1 MKRSEKKELKKL
13 MSRKE
18 WKDWKR
24 QHNRI
29 DHSSWE
35 ERVRQL
41 DMDMN
46 MSSLVEEEIER
57 AEAEKVLNLAQR
69 NARRRVTG
77 GVLLLVVA
85 FIGLMVGFKFR

>member
-18 WKDWKR
+18 WKEWRR
-24 QHNRI
+24 QHNRV

-35 ERVRQL
+35 ERIRQL
-41 DMDMN
+41 DMD
-46 MSSLVEEEIER
+46 SLAKDGIEKAEVEKE
-57 AEAEKVLNLAQR
+57 LNSAQR

-77 GVLLLVVA
+77 GVLLLMVA
-85 FIGLMVGFKFR
+85 LVGLMVGFKVR

>member
-1 MKRSEKKELKKL
+1 MKRSKKRELKKS

-35 ERVRQL
+35 ERVRQI
-41 DMDMN
+41 DID
-46 MSSLVEEEIER
+46 SLAEDEIEK
-57 AEAEKVLNLAQR
+57 AENELNSAQK

-85 FIGLMVGFKFR
+85 LVGLMVGFRFR

>member
-1 MKRSEKKELKKL
+1 MKRSEKKELKKS

-18 WKDWKR
+18 WKDWRR

-35 ERVRQL
+35 ERIRQL
-41 DMDMN
+41 DMD
-46 MSSLVEEEIER
+46 SLAEDELEKAEEE
-57 AEAEKVLNLAQR
+57 LGLAQR

-77 GVLLLVVA
+77 GVLLLVIA
-85 FIGLMVGFKFR
+85 FVGLMVGFRFR

>member
-1 MKRSEKKELKKL
+1 MKRAEKKELKKL

-29 DHSSWE
+29 NHSSWE

-41 DMDMN
+41 DMD
-46 MSSLVEEEIER
+46 SLAEDEIEKAEEE
-57 AEAEKVLNLAQR
+57 LNSAQR

-85 FIGLMVGFKFR
+85 FVGLMVGFKFR

>member
-1 MKRSEKKELKKL
+1 MKRSEKKELKKS
-13 MSRKE
+13 MNRKE
-18 WKDWKR
+18 WKEWKR

-41 DMDMN
+41 DM
-46 MSSLVEEEIER
+46 SSLAKDEIEK
-57 AEAEKVLNLAQR
+57 AEKELNSAQR

>member
-1 MKRSEKKELKKL
+1 MKRSEKKELKKS
-13 MSRKE
+13 MNRKE

-35 ERVRQL
+35 DRIRQL
-41 DMDMN
+41 DM
-46 MSSLVEEEIER
+46 SSLAKDKIEKAEEE
-57 AEAEKVLNLAQR
+57 LGLAQR

-85 FIGLMVGFKFR
+85 FVGLMVGFKYR

>member
-18 WKDWKR
+18 WKR

-35 ERVRQL
+35 ERIRQL
-41 DMDMN
+41 DMN
-46 MSSLVEEEIER
+46 SLAEDEVEK
-57 AEAEKVLNLAQR
+57 AEVEKELNSAQR

-77 GVLLLVVA
+77 GVLLLMVA
-85 FIGLMVGFKFR
+85 LVGLMVGFRFR

>member
-1 MKRSEKKELKKL
+1 MKKSEKKELKKL
-13 MSRKE
+13 MNRKE
-18 WKDWKR
+18 WKEWKR

-35 ERVRQL
+35 DRIGQL
-41 DMDMN
+41 DM
-46 MSSLVEEEIER
+46 SSLAEDEIEKAEEE
-57 AEAEKVLNLAQR
+57 LGLAQR

-85 FIGLMVGFKFR
+85 FIGLMVGFRFR

>member
-35 ERVRQL
+35 EKIRQL
-41 DMDMN
+41 N
-46 MSSLVEEEIER
+46 MSSSVEDEIEK
-57 AEAEKVLNLAQR
+57 AEKELKSAQR

-85 FIGLMVGFKFR
+85 LVGLMVGFRFR

>member
-35 ERVRQL
+35 ERIRQL
-41 DMDMN
+41 DMDM
-46 MSSLVEEEIER
+46 SSSVEEGELEK
-57 AEAEKVLNLAQR
+57 AETEKVLNSAQR

-77 GVLLLVVA
+77 GVLLLVIA
-85 FIGLMVGFKFR
+85 FVGLMVGFKFR

>member
-1 MKRSEKKELKKL
+1 MKRSEKKELKKS
-13 MSRKE
+13 MSRRE

-35 ERVRQL
+35 GRIRQL
-41 DMDMN
+41 DMD
-46 MSSLVEEEIER
+46 SLAEDEVEKAEEE
-57 AEAEKVLNLAQR
+57 LNSAQR

-85 FIGLMVGFKFR
+85 FVGLMVGFRYR

>member
-1 MKRSEKKELKKL
+1 MKRSEKKELKKS
-13 MSRKE
+13 MNRKE
-18 WKDWKR
+18 WKEWKR

-35 ERVRQL
+35 ERIGQL
-41 DMDMN
+41 DM
-46 MSSLVEEEIER
+46 SSLAEDAIEK
-57 AEAEKVLNLAQR
+57 AEGELGLAQR

-85 FIGLMVGFKFR
+85 LVGLMVGFRYR

>member
-35 ERVRQL
+35 GRIRQL
-41 DMDMN
+41 DMN
-46 MSSLVEEEIER
+46 SLAEDEIEK
-57 AEAEKVLNLAQR
+57 AEVEKELNSAQR

-85 FIGLMVGFKFR
+85 FVGLMVGFRFR

>member
-1 MKRSEKKELKKL
+1 MKRSKKKELKKL

-41 DMDMN
+41 DMG
-46 MSSLVEEEIER
+46 SLAKDEIEQAEEE
-57 AEAEKVLNLAQR
+57 LGLAQR

-85 FIGLMVGFKFR
+85 FVGLMVGFRFR

>member
-13 MSRKE
+13 MNRKE

-35 ERVRQL
+35 ERIGQL
-41 DMDMN
+41 EMN
-46 MSSLVEEEIER
+46 SLAEEEIEK
-57 AEAEKVLNLAQR
+57 AEEELGLAQR

-77 GVLLLVVA
+77 GVLLLVIAIV
-85 FIGLMVGFKFR
+85 GLMVGFRLR

>member
-35 ERVRQL
+35 EKIRQL
-41 DMDMN
+41 DMD
-46 MSSLVEEEIER
+46 SLAEDEIEKAEEE
-57 AEAEKVLNLAQR
+57 LGLAQR

-85 FIGLMVGFKFR
+85 LVGLMVGFRFR

>member
-1 MKRSEKKELKKL
+1 MKRLEKKELKKS
-13 MSRKE
+13 MNRKE
-18 WKDWKR
+18 WKEWKR

-35 ERVRQL
+35 ERIRQL
-41 DMDMN
+41 YMN
-46 MSSLVEEEIER
+46 SLAEDEIEKAEEE
-57 AEAEKVLNLAQR
+57 LGLAQR

-85 FIGLMVGFKFR
+85 FVGLMVGFRFR

>member
-35 ERVRQL
+35 ERIRQL
-41 DMDMN
+41 DMG
-46 MSSLVEEEIER
+46 SLAEDEIEQAEEE
-57 AEAEKVLNLAQR
+57 LGLAQR

-85 FIGLMVGFKFR
+85 FVGLMVGFRFR

>member
-18 WKDWKR
+18 WKEWKR

-35 ERVRQL
+35 ERIRQL
-41 DMDMN
+41 D
-46 MSSLVEEEIER
+46 MSSLVEDDIEKAEEE
-57 AEAEKVLNLAQR
+57 LNSAQR

-77 GVLLLVVA
+77 GVLLLVIALV
-85 FIGLMVGFKFR
+85 GLMVGFRFR

>member
-1 MKRSEKKELKKL
+1 MKRSERKELKKL

-18 WKDWKR
+18 WKEWRR

-35 ERVRQL
+35 EKIRQL
-41 DMDMN
+41 DMN
-46 MSSLVEEEIER
+46 SLAEDEIEK
-57 AEAEKVLNLAQR
+57 AEVEKELNSAQR

-85 FIGLMVGFKFR
+85 LVGLMVGFKFR

>member
-35 ERVRQL
+35 ERIRQL
-41 DMDMN
+41 DMD
-46 MSSLVEEEIER
+46 SLAEDEVEKAEEE
-57 AEAEKVLNLAQR
+57 LGLAQR

-85 FIGLMVGFKFR
+85 LVGLMIGFRF

>member
-13 MSRKE
+13 MNRKE
-18 WKDWKR
+18 WKEWKR

-35 ERVRQL
+35 DRIGQL
-41 DMDMN
+41 N
-46 MSSLVEEEIER
+46 MSSLAEDEIEKAEEE
-57 AEAEKVLNLAQR
+57 LGLAQR

-85 FIGLMVGFKFR
+85 LVGLMVGFKFR

>member
-1 MKRSEKKELKKL
+1 MKRSEKKDLKKS
-13 MSRKE
+13 MSRRE

-35 ERVRQL
+35 ERIRQL
-41 DMDMN
+41 DMN
-46 MSSLVEEEIER
+46 SLAEDEIEKAEEE
-57 AEAEKVLNLAQR
+57 LNAAQR

-77 GVLLLVVA
+77 GVLLLVIA
-85 FIGLMVGFKFR
+85 FVGLMVGFR

>member
-1 MKRSEKKELKKL
+1 MKRSEKKELKKS
-13 MSRKE
+13 MNRTE
-18 WKDWKR
+18 WKEWKR

-35 ERVRQL
+35 ERIEQL
-41 DMDMN
+41 DM
-46 MSSLVEEEIER
+46 SSLAEDEIKKAEEE
-57 AEAEKVLNLAQR
+57 LGLAQR

-85 FIGLMVGFKFR
+85 FVGLMVGFRFR

>member
-18 WKDWKR
+18 WKDWKKR
-24 QHNRI
+24 HNRI

-35 ERVRQL
+35 ERIGQL
-41 DMDMN
+41 NISFLAEDEIEKA
-46 MSSLVEEEIER
+46 EEE
-57 AEAEKVLNLAQR
+57 LGLAQR

-85 FIGLMVGFKFR
+85 FVGLMVGFRFR

>member
-35 ERVRQL
+35 EKVRQL
-41 DMDMN
+41 DMDMG
-46 MSSLVEEEIER
+46 SLVEEELEK
-57 AEAEKVLNLAQR
+57 AEVEKELNSAQR

-85 FIGLMVGFKFR
+85 FVGLMVGFKFR

>member
-13 MSRKE
+13 MNRKE
-18 WKDWKR
+18 WKEWKR

-35 ERVRQL
+35 ERIGQL
-41 DMDMN
+41 DM
-46 MSSLVEEEIER
+46 SSLAEDEIEK
-57 AEAEKVLNLAQR
+57 AEKELNSAQR

-85 FIGLMVGFKFR
+85 LVGLMVGFRFR

>member
-35 ERVRQL
+35 ERIRKI
-41 DMDMN
+41 DMD
-46 MSSLVEEEIER
+46 SLTEDEIEKAEEE
-57 AEAEKVLNLAQR
+57 LGLAQR

-85 FIGLMVGFKFR
+85 FVGLMVGFRFR

>member
-18 WKDWKR
+18 WKEWRR

-35 ERVRQL
+35 ERIRQL
-41 DMDMN
+41 EMN
-46 MSSLVEEEIER
+46 SLAEDEIEKAEEE
-57 AEAEKVLNLAQR
+57 LNSAQR

-85 FIGLMVGFKFR
+85 FVCLMIGFRFR

>member
-13 MSRKE
+13 MNRKD

-35 ERVRQL
+35 ERIRQL
-41 DMDMN
+41 DMN
-46 MSSLVEEEIER
+46 SLAEDEVEKAEEE
-57 AEAEKVLNLAQR
+57 LGLAQR

-85 FIGLMVGFKFR
+85 FVGLMVGFRYR

>member
-24 QHNRI
+24 QHNKI

-41 DMDMN
+41 DMD
-46 MSSLVEEEIER
+46 SLAEDEVEKAEEE
-57 AEAEKVLNLAQR
+57 LGLAQR

-85 FIGLMVGFKFR
+85 LVGLMVGFKFR

>member
-1 MKRSEKKELKKL
+1 

-35 ERVRQL
+35 ERIRQL
-41 DMDMN
+41 DM
-46 MSSLVEEEIER
+46 SSLAEDEIEKAEEE
-57 AEAEKVLNLAQR
+57 LGFAQR

-77 GVLLLVVA
+77 GFLLLVVA
-85 FIGLMVGFKFR
+85 FVGLMVGFRFR

>member
-18 WKDWKR
+18 WKDWRR

-35 ERVRQL
+35 EKIRQL
-41 DMDMN
+41 DMDM
-46 MSSLVEEEIER
+46 SSSVEEEIEQ

-77 GVLLLVVA
+77 GVLLLLIA
-85 FIGLMVGFKFR
+85 FIGLMVGFRYR

>member
-1 MKRSEKKELKKL
+1 MKRSEKRELKKL

-35 ERVRQL
+35 EKIRQL
-41 DMDMN
+41 DMD
-46 MSSLVEEEIER
+46 SLAEDEVEKAEEE
-57 AEAEKVLNLAQR
+57 LGLAQR

-85 FIGLMVGFKFR
+85 FVGLMVGFRFR

>member
-35 ERVRQL
+35 ERVRQI
-41 DMDMN
+41 DMD
-46 MSSLVEEEIER
+46 SLAEDEIEKAEVEE
-57 AEAEKVLNLAQR
+57 ALNSAQR

-85 FIGLMVGFKFR
+85 LIGLMVGFRFR

>member
-41 DMDMN
+41 EMGYLAEDE
-46 MSSLVEEEIER
+46 VEKAEEE
-57 AEAEKVLNLAQR
+57 LGLAQR
-69 NARRRVTG
+69 NARRRVNG

-85 FIGLMVGFKFR
+85 FVGLMIGFRFR

>member
-35 ERVRQL
+35 ERIRQL
-41 DMDMN
+41 DMN
-46 MSSLVEEEIER
+46 SLAEDEVEK
-57 AEAEKVLNLAQR
+57 AEKELNSAQR

-85 FIGLMVGFKFR
+85 FVGLMVGFRFR

>member
-35 ERVRQL
+35 ERIRQL
-41 DMDMN
+41 DMD
-46 MSSLVEEEIER
+46 SLAEDEVEKAEEE
-57 AEAEKVLNLAQR
+57 LGLAQR

-85 FIGLMVGFKFR
+85 FVGLMVGFRFR

>member
-13 MSRKE
+13 MSSKE

-35 ERVRQL
+35 ERIGQL
-41 DMDMN
+41 DM
-46 MSSLVEEEIER
+46 SSLAEDEIEK
-57 AEAEKVLNLAQR
+57 AEKELNSAQR
-69 NARRRVTG
+69 NARMRVTG

-85 FIGLMVGFKFR
+85 LVGLMVGFRYR